1 MRYYIIEKRRKQMT
15 ITTENLI
22 ILVARYNLLLDRAEL
37 GDEFAEKDLDLFLE
51 EYPNI
56 GNYDSRGNYI
66 GRVYN
71 ENGWTP

>member
-1 MRYYIIEKRRKQMT
+1 MT

-37 GDEFAEKDLDLFLE
+37 GDEFAEEDLELFLE

-56 GNYDSRGNYI
+56 ANYDSRGNYI